1 MRSVK
6 SVSERKEVKPPP
18 ILTCTQTNPFL
29 LTLPVCGEKET
40 EHERLLRKTL
50 NQQGEGSLF
59 SCTEQYPSQQQANVS
74 ETEEE
79 MAVLLESKLE
89 EMKFIFVK
97 VHESNQI
104 FLKGSDTGGLLNLVL
119 QPVVKPRQ

>member
-1 MRSVK
+1 M
-6 SVSERKEVKPPP
+6 
-18 ILTCTQTNPFL
+18 
-29 LTLPVCGEKET
+29 
-40 EHERLLRKTL
+40 
-50 NQQGEGSLF
+50 
-59 SCTEQYPSQQQANVS
+59 S

-104 FLKGSDTGGLLNLVL
+104 FFKGVGHWGSF
-119 QPVVKPRQ
+119 KPRLTASGEATTVKATLMKAIAIGYRYEWRTSILSEPLATGM

>member
-1 MRSVK
+1 M
-6 SVSERKEVKPPP
+6 
-18 ILTCTQTNPFL
+18 
-29 LTLPVCGEKET
+29 
-40 EHERLLRKTL
+40 
-50 NQQGEGSLF
+50 
-59 SCTEQYPSQQQANVS
+59 S

-89 EMKFIFVK
+89 EMKFTFVK

-119 QPVVKPRQ
+119 QPVVKPQQ

>member
-1 MRSVK
+1 M
-6 SVSERKEVKPPP
+6 
-18 ILTCTQTNPFL
+18 
-29 LTLPVCGEKET
+29 
-40 EHERLLRKTL
+40 
-50 NQQGEGSLF
+50 
-59 SCTEQYPSQQQANVS
+59 S

-79 MAVLLESKLE
+79 MAVLLESKFE

-104 FLKGSDTGGLLNLVL
+104 FLKGVTGGLLNLVL